1 MPRIP
6 IIAGNWKMN
15 TTIEQAVELA
25 RGVRERL
32 DGVQGAE
39 VVLCPPFVSLAAV
52 REAIAGSP
60 IGLGAQ
66 NAHFQEWGAYTGEVS
81 PLMLRGL
88 CRYVILG
95 HSERRRDF
103 GESDELVQKKVAA
116 ALKAGLT
123 PILCVGETLDE
134 RQAGQTNAVL
144 VRQLRGALAGIEDP
158 QGLVIAYEPVWAIGT
173 GEAATAAQAQE
184 AIALLRYEFAS
195 LYWPERSE
203 AVRIQYGGSVSGDN
217 AAELMAQ
224 PDIDGALVGG
234 ASLRAEE
241 FLRIVQ
247 AAAEAKRGL

>member
-1 MPRIP
+1 
-6 IIAGNWKMN
+6 MN
-15 TTIEQAVELA
+15 TTIEQAVGLA
-25 RGVRERL
+25 SSVRNAVS
-32 DGVQGAE
+32 GSTGAE
-39 VVLCPPFVSLAAV
+39 AVLCPPFVSLMAV
-52 REAIAGSP
+52 REVLAGST

-81 PLMLRGL
+81 PPMLAGL

-103 GESDELVQKKVAA
+103 GETDEVVQKKVDA

-123 PILCVGETLDE
+123 PILCVGERLEE
-134 RQAGQTNAVL
+134 RRAGQTNTVL

-158 QGLVIAYEPVWAIGT
+158 GDLVIAYEPVWAIGT

-184 AIALLRYEFAS
+184 AVALLRYEFAS
-195 LYWPERSE
+195 IYWPERSE
-203 AVRIQYGGSVSGDN
+203 SVRIQYGGSVSGDN

-234 ASLRAEE
+234 ASLRADE
-241 FLRIVQ
+241 FIRIVK
-247 AAAEAKRGL
+247 AAEAKRAS